1 MAERITP
8 FYEAALEC
16 TLQCDAEAV
25 LWGANYDQDLT
36 WPSFFSDQITPWL
49 QHASE
54 RLHSAGKVMFTH
66 CDGEND
72 ALTELLLESGA
83 DVAESI
89 CPAPMTKL
97 GLAKL
102 RGRWGTTVAIC
113 GGIPSVALLP
123 DVFDDDAY
131 RQFMDATFAE
141 LGSGSSL
148 ILGVADMV
156 LAEADLGRLED
167 IGRRIEAFGPVG

>member
-1 MAERITP
+1 M
-8 FYEAALEC
+8 
-16 TLQCDAEAV
+16 
-25 LWGANYDQDLT
+25 WGANYDQDLT
-36 WPSFFSDQITPWL
+36 WPSFFSDQTTSWL

-89 CPAPMTKL
+89 YPAPMTKL
-97 GLAKL
+97 SLAEL
-102 RGRWGTTVAIC
+102 RGRRGTTMAIC
-113 GGIPSVALLP
+113 GGILSVALLP

-141 LGSGSSL
+141 LKPDPGSRRHGASRGGPRQGRGYRSAYRGL
-148 ILGVADMV
+148 RP
-156 LAEADLGRLED
+156 GRLASRRPC
-167 IGRRIEAFGPVG
+167 GRRSTA